1 MFHFFILALSILV
14 VFSLGFG
21 IGYLYSRDSE
31 KTSQERIRMFITVV
45 VTVMWMI
52 AISADIV
59 ITGYTVGPLIHA
71 IMGAIVG
78 YFFAEQGLDINIG
91 G

>member
-1 MFHFFILALSILV
+1 
-14 VFSLGFG
+14 
-21 IGYLYSRDSE
+21 
-31 KTSQERIRMFITVV
+31 MFITVV